1 MISEGGRYF
10 CCGFGGGFQSIIKN
24 SSPSPIT
31 FQKQYIKLYGLQPPT
46 NYTQENNKNKMIKT
60 GKESNEYFKL

>member
-1 MISEGGRYF
+1 MGGGYF
-10 CCGFGGGFQSIIKN
+10 RRGFGGGFQSTIKN

-31 FQKQYIKLYGLQPPT
+31 FQVKQYTKLYGFQPPT
-46 NYTQENNKNKMIKT
+46 NFTLENNKNKMIKI